1 MQNNASTRQF
11 FSSQPSEETKKMA
24 LPIILGN
31 LNPIDPNLGS
41 CKVVLQYGEHNIAIN
56 CPINFGFPIAF
67 KLHYISGGITLGLKI
82 WDFEFHWTYTQ

>member
-1 MQNNASTRQF
+1 MHTHVNTGQF
-11 FSSQPSEETKKMA
+11 FRSLLHEKTKKKMA
-24 LPIILGN
+24 MPIIN

-67 KLHYISGGITLGLKI
+67 KLQYISGGITLGLKI
-82 WDFEFHWTYTQ
+82 WDFEFNWTYT

>member
-31 LNPIDPNLGS
+31 LNPIDSNLGS
-41 CKVVLQYGEHNIAIN
+41 CQVLLQYGEHNIAIN

-82 WDFEFHWTYTQ
+82 WDFEFNWSYTQ